1 MEVNE
6 IIECYNTLSDYA
18 KRRVATLV
26 KDLHSDR
33 KNTETTASEY
43 DQLIEDTFT
52 RVPLKK
58 TAETLSI
65 SIYIAWRMRMKL
77 LHALGQIQME
87 TVQ

>member
-43 DQLIEDTFT
+43 DLNVVLWNLHLQKVVLLMVVSRCSDVLYV
-52 RVPLKK
+52 RND
-58 TAETLSI
+58 LS
-65 SIYIAWRMRMKL
+65 
-77 LHALGQIQME
+77 
-87 TVQ
+87 